1 MRVVSNATYGTL
13 KSAYGSWSSWAVW
26 NPVKVGDL
34 SIFEPLG
41 AMHPFLRADLV
52 YVGLNASRSL
62 TAPWFNFHDGR
73 QGSRDFILA
82 RTLNNAVFGGGYMT
96 DIIKEAK
103 NSNGADVSQKALTDD
118 SILKAQA
125 HEFCS
130 EMAMLGAS
138 SDTRYIIFG
147 KAAKAVLDAMLAKG
161 YLNGCGILPSSIIAV
176 THYSAHVSEADFK
189 KELWDHIGIFLQ
201 VS

>member
-62 TAPWFNFHDGR
+62 TAPWFNF
-73 QGSRDFILA
+73 
-82 RTLNNAVFGGGYMT
+82 
-96 DIIKEAK
+96 
-103 NSNGADVSQKALTDD
+103 
-118 SILKAQA
+118 
-125 HEFCS
+125 
-130 EMAMLGAS
+130 
-138 SDTRYIIFG
+138 
-147 KAAKAVLDAMLAKG
+147 
-161 YLNGCGILPSSIIAV
+161 
-176 THYSAHVSEADFK
+176 
-189 KELWDHIGIFLQ
+189 
-201 VS
+201 